1 MNDCGETGR
10 FRLQLVVEDKQDIDS
25 EVGKEKIKFLF
36 ERLRFFY
43 KVIKIIES
51 AGEISEVDK
60 QNIQQ
65 EIIRSLHDI
74 KSSFGHFVSNIF
86 VESDFLEVKSNFE
99 ELLSDVDGK
108 LKVHNIFEKEDQ
120 KTKIIRETSEKIQ
133 KIRNNYLDSWNITVE
148 EYEKNS

>member
-99 ELLSDVDGK
+99 ELLSDYFSLEIRIWYKVDVSERCARRG
-108 LKVHNIFEKEDQ
+108 VHQNIHFFHR
-120 KTKIIRETSEKIQ
+120 IH
-133 KIRNNYLDSWNITVE
+133 VP
-148 EYEKNS
+148 